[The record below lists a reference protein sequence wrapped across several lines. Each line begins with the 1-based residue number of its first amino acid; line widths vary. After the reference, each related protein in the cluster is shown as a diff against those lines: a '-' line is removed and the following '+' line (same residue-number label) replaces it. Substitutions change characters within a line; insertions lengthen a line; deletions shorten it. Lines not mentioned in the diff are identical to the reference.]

1 VRNLARELLRSHGYE
16 ALVAPNPTE
25 AVRIA
30 AQHAG
35 KIHLLLTDVVMPGMD
50 GRELADR
57 LRESR
62 PQMKVIFMSGY
73 SGNVVVHH
81 GVLDEGVAFLQKPIM
96 PDPFLRSV
104 PDVRHLPRKR

>member
-1 VRNLARELLRSHGYE
+1 
-16 ALVAPNPTE
+16 
-25 AVRIA
+25 
-30 AQHAG
+30 
-35 KIHLLLTDVVMPGMD
+35 MD

-57 LRESR
+57 LQQSR

-81 GVLDEGVAFLQKPIM
+81 GVLDEGVTFLQKPIM

-104 PDVRHLPRKR
+104 RVQCQVIGSTIVCFVHITLASNGSSVPHRYRVPGATAVCVA